1 MEVELEVKH
10 AKNPVPI
17 KSKRMSHKVACVLI
31 QSVLLVQL
39 LHGGPLWVDV
49 LPGLGVGLVE
59 VLDEDEEVLEPTLL
73 EQTHQVGRQR
83 FFLVGRDL
91 KLQDLQ
97 EVVKKDFSVKIALTL
112 KVAWF
117 EFGCC
122 SPC

>member
-1 MEVELEVKH
+1 MTHEI
-10 AKNPVPI
+10 A
-17 KSKRMSHKVACVLI
+17 
-31 QSVLLVQL
+31 SVLVQTVLFVEL
-39 LHGGPLWVDV
+39 LHGGLVRVHV

-91 KLQDLQ
+91 KLQ

-112 KVAWF
+112 KVAWSGLVTNSLLF
-117 EFGCC
+117 C
-122 SPC
+122 